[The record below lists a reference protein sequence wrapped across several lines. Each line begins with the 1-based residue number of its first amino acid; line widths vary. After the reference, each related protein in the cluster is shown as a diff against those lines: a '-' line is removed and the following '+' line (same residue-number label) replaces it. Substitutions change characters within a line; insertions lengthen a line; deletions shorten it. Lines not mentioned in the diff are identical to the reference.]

1 MSFFF
6 ELGSISF
13 TLALFIVH
21 CAVVGFAISSLLKL
35 WPSDD
40 APHNNAYL
48 KGFFAISIGVLV
60 NVAMLFALGMLAW
73 LNRPVVLL
81 AGLLLALLAMPRCF
95 AMMREAGITA
105 QPAAR
110 RRIASTL
117 EVLVLLT
124 LFFVVVLCAFKAPG
138 HWDDTSYHLPLAR
151 FYLQREAIVLHEY
164 VRFPLFPQNIDLLL
178 ALGLMLGNV
187 VTAQAFA
194 TLPLFIAGIGL
205 IGTGKWLLGSI
216 LPGVLATSFM
226 ILLPVV
232 KGTLG
237 YAYIDNGL
245 ALFCWGAT
253 LALAQA
259 MARDKERNFHA
270 WLIIAGLLAGG
281 AAGSKYFGGVLAV
294 VLGLILLAQSRSWKA
309 CAIYA
314 ASVLLAGSWWYLR
327 SVVISGDP
335 LHPVGGNIFGHF
347 LWNAADLLSQQQEQA
362 TYGVFHQQLGFWAA
376 FSKAGLK
383 YWVLAF
389 ASLLF
394 YKSAPIPVRIFQLV
408 FAAYFVCWFFGF
420 QVQRYL
426 APIYAAG
433 SFLSIYFLYRVFSL
447 VPLMRRLSARPN
459 SWPAPPAGVLSLLIF
474 IISAAYHY
482 SFAQSEMAHWNSRL
496 EKRAG
501 FVLFGE
507 ANKLIPNFGPR
518 MVQFGF
524 ENAVFFFDGVA
535 IGDWFGPGR
544 YSNFVTREGD
554 KWRLIEPQVMRRRM
568 EQLGSRML
576 ALKTEELTFDA
587 VAYQTY
593 FKVAAQTSDGLLLV
607 AK

>member
-13 TLALFIVH
+13 TLALFTAQ
-21 CAVVGFAISSLLKL
+21 CAIVGFAISSWLKL
-35 WPSDD
+35 WQSGD
-40 APHNNAYL
+40 AAQNNAYL
-48 KGFFAISIGVLV
+48 KGFFAVSIGVLV

-73 LNRPVVLL
+73 LSRPVVLL
-81 AGLLLALLAMPRCF
+81 AGLLLALLALPRCF
-95 AMMREAGITA
+95 AMLREAGIAA
-105 QPAAR
+105 QPGAR
-110 RRIASTL
+110 TRIASTL
-117 EVLVLLT
+117 EVLVLLA

-151 FYLQREAIVLHEY
+151 FYLQQEAIVLHQY

-178 ALGLMLGNV
+178 VLGLMVGNV

-194 TLPLFIAGIGL
+194 TLPLFIVGIGL

-232 KGTLG
+232 KSTLG

-259 MARDKERNFHA
+259 MARDKDRNFYA
-270 WLIIAGLLAGG
+270 WLCIAGLLAGG
-281 AAGSKYFGGVLAV
+281 AAGSKYFGSVLAA

-327 SVVISGDP
+327 SAVISGDP

-347 LWNAADLLSQQQEQA
+347 LWNAADLLNQRQEQA
-362 TYGVFHQQLGFWAA
+362 TYGVFHQQLGFLAA

-389 ASLLF
+389 ASLVF
-394 YKSAPIPVRIFQLV
+394 YKSAPLPVRIFQLV
-408 FAAYFVCWFFGF
+408 FVAYFVCWFFGF

-433 SFLSIYFLYRVFSL
+433 SFLSIYFLYRIFAL
-447 VPLMRRLSARPN
+447 VPLMRRLSARPS
-459 SWPAPPAGVLSLLIF
+459 SWPAVPAGVVSLLIF
-474 IISAAYHY
+474 ILSAAYHY

-501 FVLFGE
+501 FVLFRE

-518 MVQFGF
+518 LVQFGF
-524 ENAVFFFDGVA
+524 ENAVFFFEGVA
-535 IGDWFGPGR
+535 VGDWFGPGR

-554 KWRLIEPQVMRRRM
+554 KWRLIEPQAMKRRM
-568 EQLGSRML
+568 EQFGSRML

-587 VAYQTY
+587 LAYQTY
-593 FKVAAQTSDGLLLV
+593 FKVAAQTSDGVLLV
-607 AK
+607 VK

>member
-6 ELGSISF
+6 ELGSISL
-13 TLALFIVH
+13 TLALFIAQ
-21 CAVVGFAISSLLKL
+21 CAIVGFAISSWLKL
-35 WPSDD
+35 WPSDA
-40 APHNNAYL
+40 APQNNAYL

-60 NVAMLFALGMLAW
+60 NIAMLFALGMLAW
-73 LNRPVVLL
+73 LSRPVVLL

-95 AMMREAGITA
+95 AMLREAGIPA

-110 RRIASTL
+110 SRIASTL

-151 FYLQREAIVLHEY
+151 FYLQQEAIVLHQY

-194 TLPLFIAGIGL
+194 TLPLFIVGIGL

-253 LALAQA
+253 LAFAQA
-259 MARDKERNFHA
+259 MARDKDRNFHA
-270 WLIIAGLLAGG
+270 WLCIAGLLAGA

-327 SVVISGDP
+327 SAVISGDP
-335 LHPVGGNIFGHF
+335 LHPVGGNILGHF
-347 LWNAADLLSQQQEQA
+347 LWNAADLLSQRQEQA

-389 ASLLF
+389 ASLVF

-433 SFLSIYFLYRVFSL
+433 SFLSIYFLYRIFFL
-447 VPLMRRLSARPN
+447 VPLVRRLSARPN
-459 SWPAPPAGVLSLLIF
+459 SWPAVPAGVLSLLIF
-474 IISAAYHY
+474 VLSAAYHF

-518 MVQFGF
+518 LVQFGF
-524 ENAVFFFDGVA
+524 ENAVFFFEGVA
-535 IGDWFGPGR
+535 VGDWFGPGR

-554 KWRLIEPQVMRRRM
+554 KWRLIEPQAMKRRM
-568 EQLGSRML
+568 EQFGSRML
-576 ALKTEELTFDA
+576 ALKTEQLTFDA
-587 VAYQTY
+587 LAYQTY
-593 FKVAAQTSDGLLLV
+593 FKVAAQTSDGVLLV
-607 AK
+607 LK